1 MRALEARRVPRIIIE
16 AFYES
21 PAVAQAIEAAAGDR
35 AMARASLSLHPG
47 GIPAA
52 TEHFRQSNTP
62 SLIIVESRAEGASL
76 LHELDGLAAVCDDR
90 TKVLVL
96 GSTNDISLYR
106 EVIKRGVS
114 EYMLTPFDPLSLI
127 ATIAGIFSDASSAK
141 LGRVY
146 AFIGAKGGVGSST
159 IAHNTG
165 WTIASSFGV
174 DVLLADMDLPF
185 GTGSLDFNQDTN
197 QGIAEAI
204 HDAGRLDEML
214 LDRLVTKCDNHFS
227 LLAAPVALDRD
238 YDLAET
244 AFEPLLDVA
253 QASFPFV
260 ILDIPHLWS
269 GWAKRALASAD
280 EVVITA
286 APDLANLRNAKNI
299 VAFLKQTRPNDPP
312 PKLILNQVGLPK
324 RPEIKPREFVG
335 AIQIEPL
342 ATLPFESLVF
352 GKAANNGQMIAQVAP
367 KHPVAASFAEVAR
380 IISGRNSVKPRRGL
394 SLPSLFKR
402 RRDKR

>member
-1 MRALEARRVPRIIIE
+1 
-16 AFYES
+16 
-21 PAVAQAIEAAAGDR
+21 
-35 AMARASLSLHPG
+35 MARASLSLYPG

-62 SLIIVESRAEGASL
+62 NLIIVEIRAEGESL

-96 GSTNDISLYR
+96 GATNDISLYR

-146 AFIGAKGGVGSST
+146 TFIGAKGGVGSST

-214 LDRLVTKCDNHFS
+214 LDRLVTKCDDHFS
-227 LLAAPVALDRD
+227 LLAAPIALDRD
-238 YDLAET
+238 YDLAEA

-260 ILDIPHLWS
+260 ILDVPHLWS

-286 APDLANLRNAKNI
+286 APDLANLRNAKNM
-299 VAFLKQTRPNDPP
+299 VAYLKQARPNDPP

-324 RPEIKPREFVG
+324 RPEIKPREFVD

-342 ATLPFESLVF
+342 ATLPFESPVF

-367 KHPVAASFAEVAR
+367 KHPAAASFAEVAR

-394 SLPSLFKR
+394 SLSSLFKR
-402 RRDKR
+402 